1 MIEQMFAS
9 TPQMASTIGAFS
21 DACEATYF
29 GSGGGA
35 CPMVAGLPL
44 GRLGLTP
51 VPLRD
56 TVPVHCRPL
65 R

>member
-35 CPMVAGLPL
+35 CPLSRQFVVWSALL
-44 GRLGLTP
+44 
-51 VPLRD
+51 D
-56 TVPVHCRPL
+56 TVPAHCRPL